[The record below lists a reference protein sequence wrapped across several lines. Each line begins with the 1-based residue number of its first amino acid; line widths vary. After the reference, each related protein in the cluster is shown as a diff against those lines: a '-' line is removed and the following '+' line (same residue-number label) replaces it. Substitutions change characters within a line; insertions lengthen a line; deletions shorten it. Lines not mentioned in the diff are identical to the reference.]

1 MRNGSAAE
9 HKISNTSTGHVM
21 SDVGW
26 LDLHFAVA
34 RAEYVTMIRSVGIL
48 PCHHVLDAGCGCGSF
63 LPLIGELVGKD
74 GTIAALDLAP
84 ENVATV
90 RQRLAAEPLPCRI
103 DVQEGS
109 ILRLPYTDCSF
120 DVVWCANVVQYLEVT
135 EFAQAAAEFHRV
147 LKRGGVIAL
156 KEMEMTAFQV
166 TPLPPPLMWHLLESQ
181 RQNDKHVRGMHTL
194 SFPQWLRAAGF
205 SDLVLKT
212 YIGEDRHPLSQEQA
226 ELIRG
231 VLAVHASLAAAL
243 DIAPDEKS
251 VWQKLVGDF
260 SHPQHVMNDPDFY
273 FRRPYALVLGR
284 KP

>member
-1 MRNGSAAE
+1 
-9 HKISNTSTGHVM
+9 M
-21 SDVGW
+21 SDEGW

-34 RAEYVTMIRSVGIL
+34 RAEYEAMIRSAGIL
-48 PCHHVLDAGCGCGSF
+48 PGHHVLDAGCGCGSF
-63 LPLIGELVGKD
+63 LPLIGELVGRN
-74 GTIAALDLAP
+74 GAIAALDLAP

-90 RQRLAAEPLPCRI
+90 RQRLAAEALPCPVAVR
-103 DVQEGS
+103 EGS
-109 ILRLPYTDCSF
+109 ILRLPYADCSF
-120 DVVWCANVVQYLEVT
+120 DVVWCANVVQYLEIA

-147 LKRGGVIAL
+147 LTRGGVLAL
-156 KEMEMTAFQV
+156 KEMDMTAFQV
-166 TPLPPPLMWHLLESQ
+166 SPLPPPLVWHLLESQ

-194 SFPQWLRAAGF
+194 SFPQWLREAGF
-205 SDLVLKT
+205 SDLVLKS
-212 YIGEDRHPLSQEQA
+212 YIGEDRHPLSREQA

-231 VLAVHASLAAAL
+231 VLAVHATFAAEAL

-260 SHPQHVMNDPDFY
+260 SHPQNIMNDPDFY